1 MSEGPAFWGW
11 HQLDSSWARR
21 LVNSAG
27 IKQGDLVVDI
37 GAGTGAITRALVA
50 AGAKVIAVELHPR
63 RAAQLRRKFAGQAV
77 IVVQA
82 DAADLRLP
90 RRPFQV
96 VANPPFAITAAV
108 IRRLT
113 HSGSR
118 LEHADMVVP
127 SWAAM
132 RWTAGHGLGGAGAKR
147 GFTLALGRH
156 IPTDAF
162 RPPSPTPARVL
173 RITRRAP

>member
-1 MSEGPAFWGW
+1 VSEGPAFWGW

-21 LVNSAG
+21 LVDSAG
-27 IKQGDLVVDI
+27 IEPGDLVVDI

-63 RAAQLRRKFAGQAV
+63 RAAQLRREFSGQAV

-96 VANPPFAITAAV
+96 VANPPFAVTTAIV
-108 IRRLT
+108 RRLT
-113 HSGSR
+113 HAGSR
-118 LEHADMVVP
+118 LERADLVLP

-132 RWTAGHGLGGAGAKR
+132 RWMAGRGLGGIGAKQ
-147 GFTLALGRH
+147 GFTLAPGQR
-156 IPTDAF
+156 IPTHAF
-162 RPPSPTPARVL
+162 RPASPGPARVL
-173 RITRRAP
+173 RITRRGP